1 MNFLFTDFR
10 FPRFG
15 CVYRITCIATN
26 RSYVGKTQ
34 CLDTRIRLHRNLLIR
49 GGHYSPMMQ
58 QDFRTYGIE
67 TFQVEVIERKLG
79 LGAAKLECYWMGRFN
94 SVDNGYN
101 TRVGQTDTSTNKRT
115 PARPR
120 RHGLTPTGA
129 SVRPMVLRPCLFP
142 WSPRMVSGSIS
153 PAKGRLP
160 CESTETVRGY
170 LMPCGVVSRPSRAGR
185 FHCRRPL
192 HLQVKAPPGPAPH
205 YNRSG
210 TLVHHA
216 RSRQVSRQDVGMIR
230 RPFMSLRRYRPNL

>member
-115 PARPR
+115 PSPAQKAWADAHRGICETHGTPAMPVSMVSPDGVRIDFPSKGQASMRIYGDRKGLSHAMR
-120 RHGLTPTGA
+120 RGLTA
-129 SVRPMVLRPCLFP
+129 F
-142 WSPRMVSGSIS
+142 
-153 PAKGRLP
+153 KGW
-160 CESTETVRGY
+160 TI
-170 LMPCGVVSRPSRAGR
+170 
-185 FHCRRPL
+185 PL
-192 HLQVKAPPGPAPH
+192 
-205 YNRSG
+205 
-210 TLVHHA
+210 
-216 RSRQVSRQDVGMIR
+216 
-230 RPFMSLRRYRPNL
+230 